1 MQTLEH
7 SSGPQSDSFVSRRSS
22 GRRTV
27 AAGCAIVVIV
37 IATVATAYGIG
48 RSQRSSRLVVRTPAA
63 PTSTPPIDDRGFS
76 QLDNGHEAQTNGFD
90 APLDAATRALLQ
102 HQLILA
108 RSVAMRYPTVAA
120 AEAAGWRSAG
130 PFFPGVGTHFFKWSG
145 SDGTSFVSIHPMT
158 DGAVLTPAS
167 LIYDGT
173 HPDSR
178 IAGLMYLGTGL
189 RLPQGFAGYNDVWH
203 YHTDACYVMKPSG
216 GIDVPFGIDTSVTKT
231 MCDGVHG
238 QLLTRT
244 PYMLHVWVVPGYD
257 SPQGVFSHDNEAITC
272 RDGSYHMIAIDRLGT
287 RASAC
292 VDGGE

>member
-1 MQTLEH
+1 MQTLEQ
-7 SSGPQSDSFVSRRSS
+7 SQGPQPDSVVSRRSS

-27 AAGCAIVVIV
+27 VWVCAVVV
-37 IATVATAYGIG
+37 FAVGAVATAYGVG
-48 RSQRSSRLVVRTPAA
+48 RSQRSSKPVGRTVAA
-63 PTSTPPIDDRGFS
+63 PTSTPAVDDRGFS
-76 QLDNGHEAQTNGFD
+76 QLDNGHQAETSRFD
-90 APLDAATRALLQ
+90 VPLDPRTRAVLQ

-108 RSVAMRYPTVAA
+108 RSVAMKYPTVAA

-130 PFFPGVGTHFFKWSG
+130 PFFPGIGTHFFKWSG
-145 SDGTSFVSIHPMT
+145 TDGTSFVAVGSIT
-158 DGAVLTPAS
+158 DRAVLTPAS

-173 HPDSR
+173 HPNSP

-203 YHTDACYVMKPSG
+203 YHTDACYVMKPGG
-216 GIDVPFGIDTSVTKT
+216 GIDVPFGIDTSVSKT

-238 QLLTRT
+238 VLLTRT
-244 PYMLHVWVVPGYD
+244 PFMLHVWVVPGYD

-272 RDGSYHMIAIDRLGT
+272 RDGSYHMIAIAHLGT
-287 RASAC
+287 QASAC